1 MKKLILLLALTL
13 SCATFAQGRKGATEN
28 KHKKSPEE
36 RVEKQLAK
44 MTSDLAL
51 DEKQV
56 ATVRDL
62 LLDQAKKRQEKMAV
76 YQMNKEEGN
85 ALSREDKKTAFTEM
99 KQNQAEMKE
108 KIKVILNAEQYTKW
122 EKNQDEKREKMI
134 EKLKERRSAR

>member
-28 KHKKSPEE
+28 NDKKSPEE